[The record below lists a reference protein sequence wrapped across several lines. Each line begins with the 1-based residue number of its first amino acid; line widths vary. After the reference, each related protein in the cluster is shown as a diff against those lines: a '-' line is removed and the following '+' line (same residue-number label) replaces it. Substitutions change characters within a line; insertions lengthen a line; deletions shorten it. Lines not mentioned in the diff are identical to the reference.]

1 MAWQEL
7 PRAAA
12 LGYRQPMRKMSVMA
26 ASSEASVPR
35 YVGAAFVAQFVT
47 SLAAGF
53 LSTSVLSALHRP
65 DEAGA

>member
-1 MAWQEL
+1 
-7 PRAAA
+7 
-12 LGYRQPMRKMSVMA
+12 MRKMSVMA

-35 YVGAAFVAQFVT
+35 YVGAAFVAQFVA